1 MALWQISK
9 FRLYYLYRFH
19 QFHRSSSGIYPEKIE
34 RIQQRIQQRDRALR
48 KILENQKIL
57 SKFVI
62 KALFFIRF
70 IHSKQRS
77 KITSKLT
84 RIKKVST
91 HFWSMLFSVYFKGTG
106 VFRGYVLGAL
116 ARKWL
121 NQKNVKNLR
130 DKSRATGNYTFKVFN
145 RNTRRRC
152 EICSKLPIKTP
163 E

>member
-1 MALWQISK
+1 
-9 FRLYYLYRFH
+9 
-19 QFHRSSSGIYPEKIE
+19 
-34 RIQQRIQQRDRALR
+34 
-48 KILENQKIL
+48 
-57 SKFVI
+57 
-62 KALFFIRF
+62 
-70 IHSKQRS
+70 
-77 KITSKLT
+77 
-84 RIKKVST
+84 
-91 HFWSMLFSVYFKGTG
+91 MLFSVYFKGTG
-106 VFRGYVLGAL
+106 VFMGYVLGAL